1 MYKILPFCQIGN
13 LDTSTPFLPTLA
25 GVYDT
30 DIVTTCQNMIKVYI
44 ETNIVPGD
52 LH

>member
-1 MYKILPFCQIGN
+1 MPFCGIGN
-13 LDTSTPFLPTLA
+13 LDTSTPFLSTLA
-25 GVYDT
+25 GVLDT
-30 DIVTTCQNMIKVYI
+30 DILTTCQNMIKVYI